1 VKPISCE
8 ALWVLCGL
16 AGAWLIVSI
25 PLVVLAFQKEHA
37 PRFEFHWGGLGR
49 GLGGWTVSWTA
60 VLAVL
65 VLVLT
70 FGTVAVA
77 IEVVSPPAPP
87 SEAKGDSG
95 EKQSSLPAKPDASGK
110 TTSPAVLPAS
120 EK

>member
-1 VKPISCE
+1 
-8 ALWVLCGL
+8 
-16 AGAWLIVSI
+16 
-25 PLVVLAFQKEHA
+25 
-37 PRFEFHWGGLGR
+37 
-49 GLGGWTVSWTA
+49 
-60 VLAVL
+60 
-65 VLVLT
+65 VLT